1 MGKNVARAVTD
12 RRVLGLIKQVVL
24 EEAGKLGVR
33 VERVILFGSRAR
45 GDYREDSDYDIL
57 VVVLSDIDRGTRRE
71 LARRV
76 RMRLVWE
83 LRAPVDVIVTSLDKW
98 RRYRGMV
105 GHLFYSVEREGIPA
119 CLYEAHSRS
128 LLEALYEPPNGL
140 STTTQLC

>member
-1 MGKNVARAVTD
+1 MARAVTGK
-12 RRVLGLIKQVVL
+12 RVLGLVKQVVL

-83 LRAPVDVIVTSLDKW
+83 LRAPVDVVVASLDEW
-98 RRYRGMV
+98 RRYRGIV
-105 GHLFYSVEREGIPA
+105 GHLFYSVEKEGIPA
-119 CLYEAHSRS
+119 
-128 LLEALYEPPNGL
+128 
-140 STTTQLC
+140 